1 MHNVRHIAADR
12 YAVIL
17 AGGNAARLMPLTRRI
32 TGRPTPKQFC
42 PIIGDSTLLA
52 QTRRRVALR
61 FRPDSTILLLTRSH
75 EIFYRERLNVLPS
88 ADCLVQPD
96 NRGTA

>member
-17 AGGNAARLMPLTRRI
+17 SGGNAPRLMPLTRRI
-32 TGRPTPKQFC
+32 TGQPIPKQFC
-42 PIIGDSTLLA
+42 PIIADSTLLA

-61 FRPDSTILLLTRSH
+61 FRSDRTILLLTRGH
-75 EIFYRERLNVLPS
+75 ENS
-88 ADCLVQPD
+88 SS
-96 NRGTA
+96 